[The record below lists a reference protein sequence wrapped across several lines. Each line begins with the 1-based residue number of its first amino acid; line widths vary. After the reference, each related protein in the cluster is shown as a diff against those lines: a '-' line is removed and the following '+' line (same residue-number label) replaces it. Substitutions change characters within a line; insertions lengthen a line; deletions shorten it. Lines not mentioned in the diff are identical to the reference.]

1 MCNRERFLAS
11 HFQSDFFV
19 RLRFQLIREIENHLC
34 HEDGVWQQYADA
46 IEELSDLIVKRE
58 LTRYNL
64 TDEYVTRHY
73 GVEDYYETS
82 LISDLAFYDAGCKA
96 LKKYATPT
104 LDYLNE
110 VHENMDGGF
119 FMGYQPKKEIF
130 SALVTQLEGMA
141 LTVAEKSR
149 DIDRQKGALERFC
162 QELDKIESEDDIIK
176 KINHFNDGA
185 YMEIW
190 GAVSCLAHYLIRGE
204 QWEDYCQLLENLKY
218 FPMQGGVIRFLNSAI
233 DVEAVIDKET
243 ARKGRKSLQYLLR
256 EQWFRKEC
264 EEGALLKENSE
275 IEELSE
281 EDRIF
286 VSGLHQ
292 NFENTRK
299 ERIPKVV
306 TIWKDVFGKEELSVW
321 ASNKVAEAERKHEKY
336 GQPELTV
343 LKLISDEINVTSDD
357 LKNFNL
363 ADKDFASLLTFAR
376 TDKDKNVAA
385 AVIDAIV
392 EKIFSDRSYPD
403 TVLNEKW
410 FEQVRTIYHC
420 LLKSGKNGLALL
432 QTKRKPREGFRVDL
446 VKAMQ
451 TERQEAYWLS
461 VLLMSLE
468 ENRDNTQFDQYV
480 NVLFRDT
487 RYGIDSLTDDVFT
500 PYYVA
505 ELLVS
510 QIMPEKKDEFE
521 KRLITEIPYLVFVI
535 RVLSANQGEMSD
547 EIKKLLADRIQ
558 REWPLERKLLSQNKM
573 VKMEFYD
580 EFVKGYLN
588 K

>member
-46 IEELSDLIVKRE
+46 IEKLSDLIVKGE

-64 TDEYVTRHY
+64 MDGYVTEHF

-82 LISDLAFYDAGCKA
+82 LISDLAFYHAGCKA
-96 LKKYATPT
+96 MEENPDPT

-204 QWEDYCQLLENLKY
+204 WWEDYCQLLENLKY

>member
-1 MCNRERFLAS
+1 M
-11 HFQSDFFV
+11 
-19 RLRFQLIREIENHLC
+19 
-34 HEDGVWQQYADA
+34 WQQYADA
-46 IEELSDLIVKRE
+46 IEKLSDLIVKGE

-64 TDEYVTRHY
+64 MDGYVTEHF

-82 LISDLAFYDAGCKA
+82 LISDLAFYHAGCKA
-96 LKKYATPT
+96 MEENPDPT

-204 QWEDYCQLLENLKY
+204 WWEDYCQLLENLKY

>member
-1 MCNRERFLAS
+1 M
-11 HFQSDFFV
+11 
-19 RLRFQLIREIENHLC
+19 
-34 HEDGVWQQYADA
+34 WQQYADA
-46 IEELSDLIVKRE
+46 IEKLSDLIVKGE

-64 TDEYVTRHY
+64 MDGYVTEHF

-82 LISDLAFYDAGCKA
+82 LISDLAFYHAGCKA
-96 LKKYATPT
+96 MEENPDPT

>member
-1 MCNRERFLAS
+1 M
-11 HFQSDFFV
+11 
-19 RLRFQLIREIENHLC
+19 
-34 HEDGVWQQYADA
+34 
-46 IEELSDLIVKRE
+46 
-58 LTRYNL
+58 
-64 TDEYVTRHY
+64 
-73 GVEDYYETS
+73 
-82 LISDLAFYDAGCKA
+82 
-96 LKKYATPT
+96 
-104 LDYLNE
+104 
-110 VHENMDGGF
+110 
-119 FMGYQPKKEIF
+119 
-130 SALVTQLEGMA
+130 
-141 LTVAEKSR
+141 
-149 DIDRQKGALERFC
+149 
-162 QELDKIESEDDIIK
+162 
-176 KINHFNDGA
+176 
-185 YMEIW
+185 
-190 GAVSCLAHYLIRGE
+190 
-204 QWEDYCQLLENLKY
+204 
-218 FPMQGGVIRFLNSAI
+218 
-233 DVEAVIDKET
+233 
-243 ARKGRKSLQYLLR
+243 
-256 EQWFRKEC
+256 
-264 EEGALLKENSE
+264 
-275 IEELSE
+275 
-281 EDRIF
+281 
-286 VSGLHQ
+286 
-292 NFENTRK
+292 
-299 ERIPKVV
+299 
-306 TIWKDVFGKEELSVW
+306 
-321 ASNKVAEAERKHEKY
+321 
-336 GQPELTV
+336 
-343 LKLISDEINVTSDD
+343 
-357 LKNFNL
+357 
-363 ADKDFASLLTFAR
+363 
-376 TDKDKNVAA
+376 DKDKNVAA

-420 LLKSGKNGLALL
+420 LLKLGKNGLALL

>member
-1 MCNRERFLAS
+1 M
-11 HFQSDFFV
+11 
-19 RLRFQLIREIENHLC
+19 
-34 HEDGVWQQYADA
+34 WQQYADA
-46 IEELSDLIVKRE
+46 IEKLSDLIVKGE

-64 TDEYVTRHY
+64 MDGYVTEHF

-82 LISDLAFYDAGCKA
+82 LISDLAFYHAGCKA
-96 LKKYATPT
+96 MEENPDPT
-104 LDYLNE
+104 LDYLND

-420 LLKSGKNGLALL
+420 LLKLGKNGLALL

>member
-19 RLRFQLIREIENHLC
+19 RQRFQLIREIENHLC

-104 LDYLNE
+104 LEYLNE

-190 GAVSCLAHYLIRGE
+190 GAVGCLAHYLIRGE
-204 QWEDYCQLLENLKY
+204 WWEDYCQLLENLKY

-243 ARKGRKSLQYLLR
+243 ARNGRKSLQYLLR

-264 EEGALLKENSE
+264 EEGELLGENSE
-275 IEELSE
+275 IEELIE
-281 EDRIF
+281 KDRIF

-292 NFENTRK
+292 SFENTRK
-299 ERIPKVV
+299 ERVPKVV

-336 GQPELTV
+336 GQPELAV
-343 LKLISDEINVTSDD
+343 LKLINDEINVTSDD

-363 ADKDFASLLTFAR
+363 ADKDFASLLTFAG
-376 TDKDKNVAA
+376 TDKDESVAA

-392 EKIFSDRSYPD
+392 DKLFSDRSYPD
-403 TVLNEKW
+403 TALNEKW

-461 VLLMSLE
+461 VMLMSLE
-468 ENRDNTQFDQYV
+468 ENRDNTQFDNFI

-487 RYGIDSLTDDVFT
+487 RYGIDSLTDVVFT

-510 QIMPEKKDEFE
+510 QIMPEKKNEYE
-521 KRLITEIPYLVFVI
+521 KRLITEIPHLVFVI

-547 EIKKLLADRIQ
+547 EIRKLLADRIQ

-573 VKMEFYD
+573 VKIEFYD
-580 EFVKGYLN
+580 ELVKKYLG
-588 K
+588 